1 MRGIVL
7 ASSSSRRSIRNSF
20 IGRPGQRSFI
30 RLMMTDDTSS
40 QSTTTKGV
48 ESLQSLPNSIECRIL
63 TSSRS
68 TTSDSLTSPTSLSD
82 TIRPRLHVSVCLNE
96 PLHPQQQ
103 QQQQHHGNDK
113 ASDNDSQNTNGDD
126 GSDANPIPDSV
137 LQYQRQLRKVQ
148 ANDRSLTPLTIERHL
163 KIIYE
168 DEDLIVVDKPSGVL
182 CVPGLNNKPNILNLV
197 QQHIFRQSSP
207 RHNNNNNNKNSNKK
221 RQRRSDDCNGNDTN
235 DNNDAGDGDFG
246 SSSRA
251 TEDCGDNDSNYNY
264 NNNNNESD
272 PSKMIVH
279 RLDMDTSG
287 VVVFAKTQTCQ
298 KALQAKFRDKKE
310 DDSLLKEYHALL
322 CGHLDVD
329 VVEDGNYDE
338 SDVDDVDD
346 AKPSGSSRIV
356 VEHGDVHLPLKRDH
370 RHPPF
375 MRISTPRSEAEAKE
389 AVKDLQTHGFRK
401 LVNKNAKDSHTEFRV
416 LGKERLTPNGDD
428 GERNNDDHH
437 NLPVTRVL
445 LIPHTGR
452 THQLRVHMSAIGHP
466 IVGDPAYGLY
476 GEANPRGGLCRD
488 NSCNSTNKSKKLD
501 TTNQGNNESDDGQ
514 SMRRAVVQG
523 ASIDLQQKIM
533 DCWPPSDKPMCLHAA
548 RLRLRH
554 PITNEVVEWCAP
566 TPF

>member
-148 ANDRSLTPLTIERHL
+148 ANDRSLTPLTVERHL

-197 QQHIFRQSSP
+197 QQHIIRHQSQHSMMEQ
-207 RHNNNNNNKNSNKK
+207 NNNKTNNKK

-329 VVEDGNYDE
+329 VVDGNYDE
-338 SDVDDVDD
+338 CEYNVDD
-346 AKPSGSSRIV
+346 AKRSGSRIV

-401 LVNKNAKDSHTEFRV
+401 LVNKNAKDSHTEFRI
-416 LGKERLTPNGDD
+416 LRKERLTSNGED
-428 GERNNDDHH
+428 GDRNNDNHS
-437 NLPVTRVL
+437 LPVTRVL

-476 GEANPRGGLCRD
+476 GEANARGGLCRD
-488 NSCNSTNKSKKLD
+488 DSGTNKANKFD
-501 TTNQGNNESDDGQ
+501 ITNQGNESDGRC
-514 SMRRAVVQG
+514 MRRAVVRG
-523 ASIDLQQKIM
+523 ASVDLQQKIL
-533 DCWPPSDKPMCLHAA
+533 DCWPSSDKPMCLHAA

-554 PITNEVVEWCAP
+554 PVTNEVVEWCAQ